1 MSDAEW
7 NQLANAVLDGT
18 AGEDDVRR
26 VGDEIAAN
34 AGRARDF
41 ARLSLLHDA
50 IERASTAGVQVRGV
64 ARRIRVMAVVR
75 RAALVAAMIAVVA
88 GAAWFT
94 IGTNRPAMAAAEVL
108 ARITSVAR
116 LGDRVYIVRAIGGEA
131 RAPEMKRSGR
141 PQPTIDGAILY
152 LRAPANYVLA
162 RLDGDGGEVITGSD
176 GSTAWI
182 VPEKGPVRVSRDAS
196 RFSGALPGSR
206 HGIAFVDPH
215 GDLAA
220 LAASYD
226 IALEPAAPG
235 RVLARLVAIRR
246 PETRGG
252 PKRIEIAFDP
262 ATAVIRSMR
271 LENLPQARGGPR
283 SVEFELVDDAPLDA
297 RFFSHES
304 HHGAERAVIKED

>member
-18 AGEDDVRR
+18 AAEDDARR
-26 VGDEIAAN
+26 VDHEIAAN
-34 AGRARDF
+34 ADRARDF
-41 ARLSLLHDA
+41 ARLSMLHDA
-50 IERASTAGVQVRGV
+50 IQRASTAGVDARGALLRFRTV
-64 ARRIRVMAVVR
+64 DFAR

-88 GAAWFT
+88 GAAWLA
-94 IGTNRPAMAAAEVL
+94 IGTNRSALAAADVL

-131 RAPEMKRSGR
+131 HATEAKRSGR
-141 PQPTIDGAILY
+141 PRPTLDGAILY
-152 LRAPANYVLA
+152 LRAPTNYVLA

-206 HGIAFVDPH
+206 HGIAFIDPH

-226 IALEPAAPG
+226 IALGPASPDQP
-235 RVLARLVAIRR
+235 LARLVAVRR
-246 PETRGG
+246 PDTRGG

-304 HHGAERAVIKED
+304 HHGAERVVIPED